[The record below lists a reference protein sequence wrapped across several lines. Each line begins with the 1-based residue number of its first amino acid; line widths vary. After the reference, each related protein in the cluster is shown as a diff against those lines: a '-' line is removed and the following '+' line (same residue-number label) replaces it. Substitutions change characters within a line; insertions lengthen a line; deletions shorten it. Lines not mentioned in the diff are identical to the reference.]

1 MTRHKRSAIPARNLR
16 LADQIQKDLALLIQ
30 REFDVAHIGLVTLS
44 RVELS
49 VNYASAKVYF
59 TVLGAQP
66 DVAVQALN
74 DKAGWLHSQLYRMF
88 HIHTVPTLRFFHDPQ
103 LERSIEMSRLIDEAN
118 RVDAQ
123 RMGFPSGEPD
133 VPDDAARP
141 L

>member
-1 MTRHKRSAIPARNLR
+1 MTRHKRATLPARNLR

-30 REFDVAHIGLVTLS
+30 REFDVARIGLVTLS

-66 DVAVQALN
+66 DDASALLN
-74 DKAGWLHSQLYRMF
+74 EKAGWLHSQLYRML

-103 LERSIEMSRLIDEAN
+103 LERAIEMSRLIDAAN
-118 RVDAQ
+118 RADAQ
-123 RMGFPSGEPD
+123 RGDPSGEPD